1 MFKSL
6 GYKFLRSIIA
16 STLSILALCL
26 ANSCSKNEA
35 PPQKSAS
42 VTAEIK
48 TQKLSS
54 NNNSQD
60 SAKTL
65 FVPLSP
71 EESGIKSKI
80 EQIPNHPYSFFYNTG
95 FEASGVAV
103 GDIDRDGLPDLF
115 LAS

>member
-26 ANSCSKNEA
+26 ASSCSKKEE
-35 PPQKSAS
+35 PTQKLAT

-54 NNNSQD
+54 NNNSKE

-71 EESGIKSKI
+71 EESGIKSKADMSYLQENDI
-80 EQIPNHPYSFFYNTG
+80 KAFLIGESLMKNSF
-95 FEASGVAV
+95 
-103 GDIDRDGLPDLF
+103 
-115 LAS
+115 